1 MKNKSFSSSPKLREV
16 KEGRKN
22 ALKRK
27 IIISSFV
34 VLLIFTGLVFLSN
47 WEEINIQN
55 IQISGNKV
63 ILTDDI
69 KKIVLNNLQG
79 KYFYII
85 PKSNGLLYPKKR
97 ILDQINAN
105 HKRIKEINIDTHDF
119 KTLQITLTENTA
131 KYTWCGESP
140 VLITEEI
147 LQKCYFMNDE
157 GYVFDIAPFFS
168 GNVYLKFYG
177 IIKTTNESP
186 IGYYFT
192 PKNFNNLIKLHDAL
206 TSMNLDPEYYYV
218 KENGDTEIHLYM
230 NTGMIDGPV
239 IYYKTNEDIDH
250 VIENLKSSLSVDP
263 LKSRIENE
271 YSALLYIDLRFDNK
285 VYYKFK

>member
-1 MKNKSFSSSPKLREV
+1 MKNKSFSNSPKLREV

-27 IIISSFV
+27 IIIFLFV

-47 WEEINIQN
+47 WKEINIQN
-55 IQISGNKV
+55 VQISGNKV
-63 ILTDDI
+63 ILTEDI
-69 KKIVLNNLQG
+69 EKIVLNNLQG
-79 KYFYII
+79 KYLYII

-119 KTLQITLTENTA
+119 KTLEITLTENTA
-131 KYTWCGESP
+131 KYTWCGETP
-140 VLITEEI
+140 APTAEDI

-157 GYVFDIAPFFS
+157 GYVFDTAPYFS

-177 IIKTTNESP
+177 VVKTTEHSP
-186 IGYYFT
+186 IGYYFA
-192 PKNFNNLIKLHDAL
+192 PKKFNNLIKFYETL
-206 TSMNLDPEYYYV
+206 TAMNLDTDFFYL
-218 KENGDTEIHLYM
+218 KDNGDTEIHLYKD
-230 NTGMIDGPV
+230 TSATERPV
-239 IYYKTNEDIDH
+239 IFYKTDDNIDH
-250 VIENLKSSLSVDP
+250 VIENLKSSVFVDP
-263 LKSRIENE
+263 LKSRIEKE
-271 YSALLYIDLRFDNK
+271 YPSLLYIDLRFDNK